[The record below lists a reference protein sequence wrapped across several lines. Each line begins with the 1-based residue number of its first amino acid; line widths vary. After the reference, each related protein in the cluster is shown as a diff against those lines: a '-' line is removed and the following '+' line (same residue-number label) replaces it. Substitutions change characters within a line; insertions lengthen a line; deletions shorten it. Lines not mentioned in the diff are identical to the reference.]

1 MALTRLFAFLLVLH
15 GLIHLLGAA
24 KAFHWAELPQLAR
37 SISRPLGVLW
47 LVASGL
53 FIAAGVLLGASQRS
67 WWAIAAAALVVS
79 TVAIASSWADAK
91 AGMLVNGFVLVGI
104 ALGFAAAGPY
114 SLRIAFERDV
124 DQRLVNLPPAE
135 IVSDSDIARLP
146 EPVQRYLRNA
156 GVVGQ
161 ARVANFYVRMHG
173 RIRSGRGARWLPIAA
188 EQYNFIGEPARL
200 FYMTSSMFMI
210 PVLGYHR
217 FAGPTATMK
226 IKAAGVVTVADTSGD
241 EMNRSE
247 TVTIFNDMC
256 VMAPATLIDRS
267 ITWEPV
273 DSSTARARFAASAGT
288 ITAELQFTPTA
299 DLNDFVSDD
308 RSALMS
314 DGRTMRRLRW
324 STPLT
329 SWRSFGAVRLASKG
343 EARWHEPDGEYA
355 YLELTLDEV
364 RYNVSS
370 R

>member
-1 MALTRLFAFLLVLH
+1 MTLPRLFAFVLVVH

-24 KAFHWAELPQLAR
+24 RAFEWAELPQLAR
-37 SISRPLGVLW
+37 PISRPLGAVW
-47 LVASGL
+47 LVTSVL
-53 FIAAGVLLGASQRS
+53 FITAGGLLLASHRA
-67 WWAIAAAALVVS
+67 WWAIASAALVVS

-91 AGMLVNGFVLVGI
+91 AGMLVNAVVLVGV
-104 ALGFAAAGPY
+104 ALGFAASGPY
-114 SLRIAFERDV
+114 SLRAAFEHDV
-124 DQRLVNLPPAE
+124 DERLVHLPPAE
-135 IVSDSDIARLP
+135 IVSDSDLTRLP

-161 ARVANFYVRMHG
+161 PRVANFYVRMHG
-173 RIRSGRGARWLPIAA
+173 RIRGGRDARWMPITA
-188 EQYNFIGEPARL
+188 EQYNFLGEPARL
-200 FYMTSSMFMI
+200 FYLTSSMFMI

-226 IKAAGVVTVADTSGD
+226 VKAAGLLTVAAASGE

-247 TVTIFNDMC
+247 SVTIFNDMC
-256 VMAPATLIDRS
+256 VMAPASLIDRS

-273 DSSTARARFAASAGT
+273 DSTAARARFAAAAGT
-288 ITAELQFTPTA
+288 ITAEMRFTPTG

-308 RSALMS
+308 RSALMP

-329 SWRSFGAVRLASKG
+329 SWRSFGIVRLASEG
-343 EARWHEPDGEYA
+343 QARWHEPDGEYT